1 VDAGRGS
8 GLEEAVFFEERS
20 AMPTR
25 PFNFSP
31 GPSILPLTVLEEAA
45 AALVSLPEAGG
56 LSVAEI
62 SHRGPVFEALADEAK
77 ARLRRLLDVPDSHDI
92 LFLQGGARG
101 QFAQLALNFLAPG
114 APGAYV
120 DTGVW
125 ARGAFEEAATL
136 GEASVIASGEGDG
149 YHRLPDLAGLVVPPG
164 AAYVHSTSNNT
175 IYGTQ
180 WNPMP
185 DFGAVPHISDM
196 SSDILSRK
204 LDVSRYAMIYAGAQ
218 KNAGLAGLTLV
229 IIDRAFMETGRR
241 DIPQIWQYR
250 VQSKQDSMFNTPP
263 TFAIYVTLLVAR
275 WLEALGGLGAMEA
288 LNAEKAARIY
298 ATIDGSGG
306 FYRGTVADPAH
317 RSRMNVTFRL
327 PSEDLER
334 RFVAEAD
341 AAGLQQLKGHRKAG
355 GIRASLYNAMPLE
368 GVKALADFMDDFRAR
383 VG

>member
-1 VDAGRGS
+1 MS
-8 GLEEAVFFEERS
+8 
-20 AMPTR
+20 TR

-31 GPSILPLTVLEEAA
+31 GPSILPLPVLEEAA

-62 SHRGPVFEALADEAK
+62 SHRGPVFEALAAEAK
-77 ARLRRLLDVPDSHDI
+77 DRLRRLLAIPDTHDI

-101 QFAQLALNFLAPG
+101 QFAQLALNFLGPA

-136 GEASVIASGEGDG
+136 GPAHVVASGEADG
-149 YHRLPDLAGLVVPPG
+149 YHRLPAPGAISIPDG
-164 AAYVHSTSNNT
+164 AAYIHTTSNNT

-180 WNPMP
+180 WHPMP
-185 DFGAVPHISDM
+185 DFGSVPHVCDM
-196 SSDILSRK
+196 SSDILSRP
-204 LDVSRYAMIYAGAQ
+204 LDVSRFAMIYAGAQ

-250 VQSKQDSMFNTPP
+250 VQSAQDSMFNTPP

-275 WLEALGGLGAMEA
+275 WLEGQGGLGAIAA
-288 LNAEKAARIY
+288 LNEDKAGRLY
-298 ATIDGSGG
+298 AAIDGSGG
-306 FYRGTVADPAH
+306 FYRGTVVDAAH

-327 PSEDLER
+327 PTEALER
-334 RFVAEAD
+334 QFVAEAT

-355 GIRASLYNAMPLE
+355 GIRASLYNAMGLD
-368 GVKALADFMDDFRAR
+368 GVAALVGFMDDFRAR
-383 VG
+383 LG